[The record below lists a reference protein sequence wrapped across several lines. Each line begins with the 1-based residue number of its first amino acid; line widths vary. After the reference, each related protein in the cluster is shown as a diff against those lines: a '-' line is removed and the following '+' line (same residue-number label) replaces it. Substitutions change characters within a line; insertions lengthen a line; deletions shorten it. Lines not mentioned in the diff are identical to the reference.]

1 MKWTVRQIHS
11 IEDHLKRDH
20 PYPDP
25 TSQIQPDPIMIQFY
39 LPQYVY
45 VSENDDIKVGVWD
58 EKEQVWSTQEID
70 EL

>member
-1 MKWTVRQIHS
+1 
-11 IEDHLKRDH
+11 
-20 PYPDP
+20 
-25 TSQIQPDPIMIQFY
+25 MIQFY